1 MVTTAT
7 ALTNIVIVI
16 GNNYTLKN
24 KQLYFIIVGFSLY
37 ICTLQIL
44 LLISSQPPQGIDI
57 IVPILQKRI
66 SMVRELSN
74 LPQML
79 PQTQAVLPQ
88 LLHHSK
94 SHRKRGEA

>member
-7 ALTNIVIVI
+7 ALTNIVI

-37 ICTLQIL
+37 IYILQIL

-79 PQTQAVLPQ
+79 PQTQAVLLQ
-88 LLHHSK
+88 LLHH
-94 SHRKRGEA
+94 